1 MVTAAFMEDSGW
13 WDRHF
18 GAFGARIPFKTLFFP
33 ALLQF
38 CGGIDALTL
47 RATAEQLS
55 TDELATLV
63 KFCLAESAW
72 TRGFVTKQDVVSC
85 FCVNRELVPWFHGVE
100 SRAES
105 ERMLASYGDG
115 AFLIRFSETHP
126 TKFTLSYMKVHTLPP
141 HEGRREMK
149 NCLIENLGARGYA
162 LSASPRATPY
172 ASILAFVQQSAKRLK
187 HGVASPLAK
196 QCNSELADIRALQDQ
211 QSNSYTAF
219 SAETFDVATDM
230 PSPSRAKAML
240 FAQSPPRRSQQQH
253 EEEFFHSGSSTVS
266 MNSSDCYS
274 ESYSGF
280 SLNTVTRPPPLLP
293 VKTNAMAPPMSSSV
307 SSSSASTVTLPSFP
321 DADYGDAT
329 FFNNGHDTKENS
341 QQSHNLPDCCG
352 ATQQQEMG
360 DYGSL
365 QSFMITNQQPL
376 SPSCCRPETKAPPFK
391 LSPSRRQN
399 GVTLQQQEKP
409 QVDAYGT
416 FESFAST
423 FSAESKQLAQRQGLA
438 ISLSKVHPPSPSRG
452 SGISIIGEEN
462 TYGSFASL
470 SVVTKPSK
478 SPSATI
484 NNSPLDTT
492 DSEYGSFASLNV
504 STDETFAL
512 LGPPPPPPTSQFQ
525 PPQVTTIQNS
535 SSGDQDDDDNVY
547 GSFETLMTSND
558 RSSSSPSVTA
568 TVGTMKTA
576 PLSETI
582 PAPQTHTHSAACSA
596 LDELNAGMAHYQN
609 KRLDEALACFIHA
622 QEVAKGSDD
631 KVVEARALGNL
642 GTVYLDQQNPQQAVV
657 CYQQCLDITR
667 SIQDTKRERTIL
679 NNLVLALM
687 ASNELGR
694 ALVCCEV
701 QLEMTTNAINRRKI
715 LSRMSLLRE
724 RIARQGQV
732 AANH

>member
-1 MVTAAFMEDSGW
+1 MFMEDSSGW

-33 ALLQF
+33 ALLQS
-38 CGGIDALTL
+38 CGGIDAPTL
-47 RATAEQLS
+47 RVTTEPLS

-85 FCVNRELVPWFHGVE
+85 FCVNRELVPWFHGVV

-105 ERMLASYGDG
+105 ERVLASYGDG

-126 TKFTLSYMKVHTLPP
+126 TKFTLSYMKIHTLPP

-149 NCLIENLGARGYA
+149 NCLIENLGARGYV
-162 LSASPRATPY
+162 LSASSKATPY
-172 ASILAFVQQSAKRLK
+172 ASIMAFVQQSAKRLK

-219 SAETFDVATDM
+219 SAETLDVAADM

-240 FAQSPPRRSQQQH
+240 FAQSPPRRNHQH
-253 EEEFFHSGSSTVS
+253 KEEFFHSGSSTMS
-266 MNSSDCYS
+266 ANSSECCS

-280 SLNTVTRPPPLLP
+280 SLDTVTRPPPRLP
-293 VKTNAMAPPMSSSV
+293 VKTNASSMSSFA
-307 SSSSASTVTLPSFP
+307 SSSCVSTVTRPSFS

-329 FFNNGHDTKENS
+329 FFNNDLGTKGNN
-341 QQSHNLPDCCG
+341 QQSHNTPGCYG
-352 ATQQQEMG
+352 ATQEMG

-365 QSFMITNQQPL
+365 QVFMIANQQPL
-376 SPSCCRPETKAPPFK
+376 SPSHCRPETKAPPFK
-391 LSPSRRQN
+391 VLLSPSRRHS
-399 GVTLQQQEKP
+399 GVTLQPQEEP

-423 FSAESKQLAQRQGLA
+423 FAAESKQLAQRQGLA
-438 ISLSKVHPPSPSRG
+438 VSLSKTHPPSPPHG
-452 SGISIIGEEN
+452 SSISTSGEEN
-462 TYGSFASL
+462 TYGSFASF
-470 SVVTKPSK
+470 SVVTKPSN
-478 SPSATI
+478 SLSAAI
-484 NNSPLDTT
+484 NNSVPDTT
-492 DSEYGSFASLNV
+492 DTEYGSFASLDV
-504 STDETFAL
+504 SMDDAFAL

-525 PPQVTTIQNS
+525 PPLVTPAQNGS
-535 SSGDQDDDDNVY
+535 SSSDQDENGNVY
-547 GSFETLMTSND
+547 GSFETLMIRND
-558 RSSSSPSVTA
+558 RPSSSLSVTA
-568 TVGTMKTA
+568 TVATTKPT
-576 PLSETI
+576 PLNEMI
-582 PAPQTHTHSAACSA
+582 PTPQTHTHSAACSA

-622 QEVAKGSDD
+622 QEVAKSSDD

-642 GTVYLDQQNPQQAVV
+642 GTVYLDQQNPQQAVM

-687 ASNELGR
+687 ASNELCR
-694 ALVCCEV
+694 ALTCCDV

-724 RIARQGQV
+724 RIARQGQH
-732 AANH
+732 AASH